1 MDNIKEK
8 LKERAESK
16 EDALQRLYDIVKILR
31 KECPWDREQNH
42 DSLRQGSSISSF
54 TSTVWITALAFVPSA
69 MQKVT

>member
-42 DSLRQGSSISSF
+42 DSLRQGMIEE
-54 TSTVWITALAFVPSA
+54 A
-69 MQKVT
+69 